1 MAMNTPSASSGR
13 PRSIPLLL
21 TMLLQGAAALAQT
34 EAPVLPPETEVLLAT
49 TQPLSSATATLGE
62 KVDLTVSADVLVN
75 EQVVIPKGSP
85 AVGTVVFAR
94 KKAMGGMPG
103 ALDLRADYVS
113 LGEQKIE
120 LRSRAG
126 RRGTDRSKSAAGL
139 AAVGIG
145 LFMQGDDVELPAGS
159 ELLAYSRKAPVSQG
173 AQPPS
178 PGWMP
183 PPMEGKGLVF
193 FFRAKDKSNPF
204 LSHQKI
210 KIDDQVV
217 GTMQNDHYFYTYVD
231 PGEHRIESS
240 STIVRLFRI
249 DAGEVAY
256 FRGSIVVGIWLSDID
271 PDVAQDLI
279 PGLKLSAAP

>member
-1 MAMNTPSASSGR
+1 MNTLSASSGFSC
-13 PRSIPLLL
+13 SIPLLL
-21 TMLLQGAAALAQT
+21 LAMLLQGATALAQA
-34 EAPVLPPETEVLLAT
+34 EAPVLPADTEVLLAT
-49 TQPLSSATATLGE
+49 THPLSSATATLGE

-94 KKAMGGMPG
+94 KKAMGGKPG

-120 LRSRAG
+120 LRSRAS

-139 AAVGIG
+139 APIGIG
-145 LFMQGDDVELPAGS
+145 LFMQGEDVELPAGS
-159 ELLAYSRKAPVSQG
+159 ELLAYANTAPVSQG
-173 AQPPS
+173 AQGPS
-178 PGWMP
+178 PDWMP
-183 PPMEGKGLVF
+183 SPREGKGLVF

-217 GTMQNDHYFYTYVD
+217 GTMENDHYFYTYVD

-240 STIVRLFRI
+240 WTIVRLFRI

-256 FRGSIVVGIWLSDID
+256 FRGRVVVGMWLSDID

-279 PGLKLSAAP
+279 PGLKFSTAP